1 MPRLRYLYEQKEY
14 RVPLKD
20 RMSIG
25 RASDNDICVP
35 LDSLSRHHAIVSRDA
50 VTGAFTLSDNGSAN
64 GVMVKGQRI
73 NTAPLEPCSVFSL
86 GAIEFTFLADDAAPQ
101 PAAAELS
108 TSGAAAPAAA
118 AAAPAAHPDR
128 KSTRLNSSHSQQS
141 RMPSSA

>member
-73 NTAPLEPCSVFSL
+73 QFAGADAKVPSGVWQELRLMVRGSHFEVFLDGRNLYGANDATMAGPGKVALWTKADSVTYFDRI
-86 GAIEFTFLADDAAPQ
+86 AIKTLP
-101 PAAAELS
+101 
-108 TSGAAAPAAA
+108 
-118 AAAPAAHPDR
+118 
-128 KSTRLNSSHSQQS
+128 
-141 RMPSSA
+141 